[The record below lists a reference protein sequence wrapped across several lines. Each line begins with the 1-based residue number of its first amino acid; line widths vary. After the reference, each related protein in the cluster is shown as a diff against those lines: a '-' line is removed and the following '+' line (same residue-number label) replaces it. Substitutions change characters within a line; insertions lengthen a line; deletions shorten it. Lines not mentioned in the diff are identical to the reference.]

1 MAGSLS
7 LCHNFWEIYILE
19 KHPAKKQILSWLR
32 HGVCIEEFLNKK
44 SIGYFEGLHFC
55 STYPPKRIFNNHIPS
70 KHEAWVEAE
79 IYKAMKAGA
88 IKEVP
93 PDFPHV
99 ISPLQVHEK
108 TDGKLRLCFDGRY
121 INLFVN
127 PPTFSNEGPQT
138 IPNWGWK
145 GMWMFSLDHKSG
157 YYHVPLNQYS
167 WKFFCF
173 FFKGKYYCYM
183 VLCFGWSPCAY
194 IYTTIHE
201 SLANYVRSIT
211 FSPLKIYIDDS
222 CGTGSVFTRQGT
234 SPQQLKSTNLTL
246 FVFCMVAFHA
256 GFYLNL
262 TKSILIPQ
270 TLIRY
275 LGIMVD
281 SQEEMFYIPEDRV
294 DNLLALILKV
304 ENQNSVS
311 IKQIETIVGKCRS
324 MSLAVPAA
332 ILYTRAQYSLLT
344 SLLQPKGHSTN
355 KQRLHPLTLEYKEEL
370 LIWKKLRSALINGS
384 KWYGT
389 THTYAHVSNSIS
401 HTDAS
406 SRRWAGILR
415 TIDNV
420 FQISEDF
427 TEEELSRHINE
438 KEALALFRFL
448 FHLINFNPLLL
459 RGKKILIHIDNQ
471 VLCFIYNNGG
481 SSKQPYIT
489 AICKNLFWL
498 QAHNKFHL
506 EVEWIPTEQ
515 NLADAMTREDK
526 INDIILT
533 SHVFKSLWEKY
544 GAFEMDLMASSANV
558 QKDLQVVPL
567 PFYSRYFSSAAL
579 GQDVFSHDIGKS
591 PFSHDENIPLNYCFP
606 PQGVLQLFIN
616 HLLYC
621 KGKCVVIMPKEQ
633 GSVIWNAAQT
643 GLKTYDILPSQKHD
657 SAFLIFSQNKQVLFH
672 SRFVMVAAYLDFSDR
687 LVKCA
692 VDIGY

>member
-1 MAGSLS
+1 MDGSPVHVSYKIPDIFKAISFKSEVSASQAIFRREEDYMAGSLS
-7 LCHNFWEIYILE
+7 LCHNFWKIYILE

-157 YYHVPLNQYS
+157 YYYVPLNQYS

-234 SPQQLKSTNLTL
+234 SSQQLKSTNLTL
-246 FVFCMVAFHA
+246 FVFCMVAFHV

-332 ILYTRAQYSLLT
+332 ILYTRA
-344 SLLQPKGHSTN
+344 
-355 KQRLHPLTLEYKEEL
+355 
-370 LIWKKLRSALINGS
+370 
-384 KWYGT
+384 
-389 THTYAHVSNSIS
+389 
-401 HTDAS
+401 
-406 SRRWAGILR
+406 
-415 TIDNV
+415 
-420 FQISEDF
+420 
-427 TEEELSRHINE
+427 
-438 KEALALFRFL
+438 
-448 FHLINFNPLLL
+448 
-459 RGKKILIHIDNQ
+459 
-471 VLCFIYNNGG
+471 
-481 SSKQPYIT
+481 
-489 AICKNLFWL
+489 
-498 QAHNKFHL
+498 
-506 EVEWIPTEQ
+506 
-515 NLADAMTREDK
+515 
-526 INDIILT
+526 
-533 SHVFKSLWEKY
+533 
-544 GAFEMDLMASSANV
+544 
-558 QKDLQVVPL
+558 
-567 PFYSRYFSSAAL
+567 
-579 GQDVFSHDIGKS
+579 
-591 PFSHDENIPLNYCFP
+591 
-606 PQGVLQLFIN
+606 
-616 HLLYC
+616 
-621 KGKCVVIMPKEQ
+621 
-633 GSVIWNAAQT
+633 
-643 GLKTYDILPSQKHD
+643 
-657 SAFLIFSQNKQVLFH
+657 
-672 SRFVMVAAYLDFSDR
+672 
-687 LVKCA
+687 
-692 VDIGY
+692 